1 MKQPSTSLALMIHP
15 FLISAYPTISLWAQN
30 LGDVPFSSIVRSL
43 IVSLILCGL
52 LLMFFRWTTKDWLKS
67 GVITSITLLLFASY
81 QAIRGNIAPATN
93 PDQATV
99 WTLGLLVAL
108 FIGSTW
114 IVITR
119 KQELIKPIAGFMSSI
134 AVVAL
139 LLPAISIAIYLGQ
152 SLPDDPWQSNCDKNA
167 RLVPKST
174 TNARDVP
181 DIYYIILD
189 GYGGADILAEQYGI
203 DNSHLLQFLTEA
215 GFYVAE
221 ESKSNYSVTLVS
233 LASSLNMEYVN
244 YVSDLPVRGAGVGDT
259 FSQMLKESCVR
270 RILQDVGYSFI
281 AFQTGYLR
289 TEVTDADV
297 FLHLEEPDR
306 LAEHFGPFEV
316 LLLNTTMLSPMLN
329 EWNTPGSFVQES
341 ITGPAH
347 DLHRKRI
354 EFSLERLGQIPGMDG
369 NYFVLAHLLT
379 PHPPFVFTENGEPTE
394 SHRPLSFDDGSYFEG
409 SPQEY
414 MESYRGQL
422 IYLNSKLEPLI
433 RKILEDSD
441 PQPIIILQGD
451 HGPGAFVDWDQPNNT
466 DFRER
471 FSILNAYYLPG
482 IGSSMLYPSIS
493 PVNSFRVL
501 LNEALESEFQL
512 LDDTSYFSS
521 ITNISNFVNVTH
533 QLGPQVPGDG

>member
-1 MKQPSTSLALMIHP
+1 MIHP
-15 FLISAYPTISLWAQN
+15 ILISVYPTISLWAQN
-30 LGDVPFSSIVRSL
+30 LGDVPFSSIVRS
-43 IVSLILCGL
+43 IIFSLILCGL

-81 QAIRGNIAPATN
+81 QAIRVNIAPATN
-93 PDQATV
+93 PDQAIA

-108 FIGSTW
+108 LIGSTW

-119 KQELIKPIAGFMSSI
+119 KHELIKPIAGFLSAI
-134 AVVAL
+134 AIVAL
-139 LLPAISIAIYLGQ
+139 LLPTIRIFMYLGQ
-152 SLPDDPWQSNCDKNA
+152 SLPEEPWQSNCDKNA
-167 RLVPKST
+167 RLIPKST
-174 TNARDVP
+174 TSAQDVP

-203 DNSHLLQFLTEA
+203 DNSHLLQFLSEA

-244 YVSDLPVRGAGVGDT
+244 YVSDLPVRGARVGDT

-270 RILQDVGYSFI
+270 RILQDIGYTSV

-297 FLHLEEPDR
+297 FLQLEEPDR
-306 LAEHFGPFEV
+306 LREHLGPFEV
-316 LLLNTTMLSPMLN
+316 LLLNTTMLSPLLN
-329 EWNTPGSFVQES
+329 EWNVPGSFVQET

-354 EFSLERLGQIPGMDG
+354 EFSLEMLGQIPSLDG
-369 NYFVLAHLLT
+369 SYFVLAHLLA
-379 PHPPFVFTENGEPTE
+379 PHPPFVFAENGDPTE
-394 SHRPLSFDDGSYFEG
+394 SNHPLSFDDGSYFEG
-409 SPQEY
+409 SPQDYVEGY
-414 MESYRGQL
+414 GGQL
-422 IYLNSKLEPLI
+422 AYLNSRLEPII
-433 RKILEDSD
+433 RKILDDSD

-451 HGPGAFVDWDQPNNT
+451 HGPGAFVDWEQPNNT
-466 DFRER
+466 DYRER

-482 IGSSMLYPSIS
+482 IGSSMLYPTIS

-501 LNEALESEFQL
+501 LNEAFESEFQL

-521 ITNISNFVNVTH
+521 ITDIRNFVNVTH
-533 QLGPQVPGDG
+533 QLGPQIPGDG